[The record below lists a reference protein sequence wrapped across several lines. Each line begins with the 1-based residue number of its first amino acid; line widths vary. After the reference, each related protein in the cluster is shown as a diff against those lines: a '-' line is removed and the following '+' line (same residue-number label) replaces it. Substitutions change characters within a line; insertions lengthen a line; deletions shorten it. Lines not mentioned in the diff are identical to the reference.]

1 MRTAVL
7 VCVAI
12 LVVAEATLAS
22 TVTPGNSI
30 TVNMA
35 GGTSVKVSVPS
46 DGVNSVEVN
55 PSGGQPP
62 THVDIVVNGSGGKV
76 KVEVDEEDDAEIPRD
91 ELKIHVIVNGDN
103 NEIRIE
109 GGTRTG
115 DAETTLTYTNSS
127 SAGADGNTTYLGACK
142 PEGRLALRRMVGR
155 LSTRAVPMS
164 MPTTTRRRSVLTI
177 LLLQSTFHAPGTTCT
192 SARARRTTGHMRV
205 RAVRAM
211 ARRTMGRRAT
221 CTMIRT
227 AGHTGRQ

>member
-142 PEGRLALRRMVGR
+142 PEGETGVAANGWKIEHQGSANVHADNNKTKIGTDDSAATVDVPCAGNNVHFGP
-155 LSTRAVPMS
+155 ST
-164 MPTTTRRRSVLTI
+164 TNNRSYEGQGGSSNGSQNDGAKSNVHYD
-177 LLLQSTFHAPGTTCT
+177 QNGGPH
-192 SARARRTTGHMRV
+192 R
-205 RAVRAM
+205 
-211 ARRTMGRRAT
+211 
-221 CTMIRT
+221 
-227 AGHTGRQ
+227 